1 MKDKTNVFVNM
12 HNDERDTASVI
23 ARMQPGVVMKIDE
36 CNGSWCHAVADG
48 VKGYVSQAEIW
59 GAYPGEAF
67 TK

>member
-1 MKDKTNVFVNM
+1 MRT
-12 HNDERDTASVI
+12 EARDTGSVV

-36 CNGSWCHAVADG
+36 CNGDWCHADASG
-48 VKGYVSQAEIW
+48 VEGYVSQAEIW